1 MNENAKSKG
10 RSAIYGMAGFYLL
23 YTAYQIFQNRAESS
37 GVEYVLIL
45 IGAAGF
51 VLIGAGMIGF
61 GFYTIY
67 QIRKKEQEAL
77 SDDDP
82 DAIESEAK
90 ED

>member
-23 YTAYQIFQNRAESS
+23 YTAYQIFQ
-37 GVEYVLIL
+37 
-45 IGAAGF
+45 
-51 VLIGAGMIGF
+51 
-61 GFYTIY
+61 
-67 QIRKKEQEAL
+67 QEAL

>member
-45 IGAAGF
+45 IGAAAF
-51 VLIGAGMIGF
+51 VL
-61 GFYTIY
+61 
-67 QIRKKEQEAL
+67 R
-77 SDDDP
+77 
-82 DAIESEAK
+82 
-90 ED
+90 